1 MLSRQVIATP
11 AWRPEGESWVLRT
24 SPEIVV
30 LRNPLSH
37 AAEAIRSIQSQLQ
50 RQFIDRGVR
59 SFAIVGDDAKC
70 GASLIAAN
78 IAVACAQAGR
88 RTALV
93 DANLKDPQQCDIFG
107 FDPSDPGLAEWLT
120 ASDFRVNRSQYG
132 FQRFPNLAVIPA
144 GRAGAHEPLQNP
156 RLVAVIAQLSRIF
169 DAVIYDAPPASDLA
183 NALAIAGAVERT
195 FLVGREHRTRVATLQ
210 QLHSLV
216 EQCHGKVEG
225 IILSRF

>member
-1 MLSRQVIATP
+1 MFSKQVTATP
-11 AWRPEGESWVLRT
+11 DWRPEGENWVLRA

-37 AAEAIRSIQSQLQ
+37 AAEAIRSVQSQLQ
-50 RQFIDRGVR
+50 RQFIDRGIR
-59 SFAIVGDDAKC
+59 SFAIVGDDSKC
-70 GASLIAAN
+70 GSSLIAAN
-78 IAVACAQAGR
+78 IAVSCAQAGR

-93 DANLKDPQQCDIFG
+93 DANLKDPQQFEIFG
-107 FDPSDPGLAEWLT
+107 FSPSDPGLAEWLMC
-120 ASDFRVNRSQYG
+120 SDFRVNRNKYG
-132 FQRFPNLAVIPA
+132 HQSFPNLTVIPA
-144 GRAGAHEPLQNP
+144 GLADAHEPLQNP

-195 FLVGREHRTRVATLQ
+195 FLVGREHRTRVSTLQ

-225 IILSRF
+225 VILSRF